1 MVAELS
7 NKSAEE
13 LAATSQLLAHARPT
27 VMQDMVGL
35 WALRD
40 LIGIMVHRDLLGRY
54 KGSLMGAFWPVINPL
69 GHLLLYTFVFNLVLH
84 VRFGNDASTANFALY
99 LMTGLLPWGAFS
111 EAIARSPISILAT
124 PNLVKRVVFP
134 TQILPLVIVFSSA
147 LSQILALALLLVAA
161 VVYSHSVPTALIYLP
176 LVLFSQILFTAG
188 LAWLLASLGVFI
200 RDLGHA
206 IALGLSVWMY
216 ATPIVYPA
224 ASLPDNFKFLLWANP
239 MSGIVSDYRRII
251 LQNLPPDFTSYAVYT
266 VAGIIMWFVGFSF
279 FAKTKRSFADVM

>member
-13 LAATSQLLAHARPT
+13 TAATSQLLSHARPS
-27 VMQDMVGL
+27 VLQEMCGL
-35 WALRD
+35 WNLRD

-84 VRFGNDASTANFALY
+84 VRFGSDPSTANFALY

-111 EAIARSPISILAT
+111 EAIARSPICILAA

-134 TQILPLVIVFSSA
+134 TEILPLVVVISSA
-147 LSQILALALLLVAA
+147 LSQILALTILIIAAIVYTHAL
-161 VVYSHSVPTALIYLP
+161 PTALIYLP

-188 LAWLLASLGVFI
+188 LAWLLSSLGVFV

-206 IALGLSVWMY
+206 ISLGLSVWMY

-224 ASLPDNFKFLLWANP
+224 TSLPDNFKFLLWINP
-239 MSGIVSDYRRII
+239 MAGIVADYRRIL
-251 LQNLPPDFTSYAVYT
+251 LQNLPPDWTAFAVYSA
-266 VAGIIMWFVGFSF
+266 VAVAIWFLGFAF

>member
-13 LAATSQLLAHARPT
+13 TAATSQLHAHVRPS
-27 VMQDMVGL
+27 VLQDMIGL
-35 WALRD
+35 WGLRD

-84 VRFGNDASTANFALY
+84 VRFGSDPSTANFALY

-111 EAIARSPISILAT
+111 EAIARSPISILAA

-134 TQILPLVIVFSSA
+134 TQILPLVVVFSSA
-147 LSQILALALLLVAA
+147 LSQILALAMLLVAA
-161 VVYSHSVPTALIYLP
+161 VFYSHTLPTALVYLP

-188 LAWLLASLGVFI
+188 LAWLLAALGVFI

-206 IALGLSVWMY
+206 ISLGLSVWMY

-224 ASLPDNFKFLLWANP
+224 SALPDNFKFLLWANP
-239 MSGIVSDYRRII
+239 MSGVVSDYRRII
-251 LQNLPPDFTSYAVYT
+251 LQNLPPELSSYAVYT
-266 VAGIIMWFVGFSF
+266 TAGIIIFFLGFSF